1 MLLEVEKIEKL
12 SSKDS
17 VCFLYSKDSDLKWAG
32 LSKEQIKFVEQEK
45 AKENHQ
51 IEINLYGSF
60 IFIIWIDTETNNS
73 YLLES
78 CRIAAAK
85 VTKRINELKI
95 DSVITASP
103 SGNSDELLA
112 LTEGMVLAN
121 YQYLKYFSDAKKKKY
136 SLQKVKIFS
145 KSISQKEIDE
155 LNIVAEATCAARDLV
170 NEPNSYQNAVE
181 LSNSFKALAKESGV
195 NIEVLNKSKIEALKM
210 GGLLAVNKGSID
222 EPTFTIL
229 EYKPKNAKN
238 KKPIVFIGK
247 GVVYDTGGL
256 SLKPTPHSMDS
267 MKCDMAGAAAAAAS
281 IFAIAKAKLPA
292 HIIVLVPSTDNR
304 PGGDAYAPGDVIT
317 MFDGT
322 TVEVMNTDAEGR
334 LILADALAY
343 AKKYKPELV
352 IDLATLTGAAVRAI
366 GNYGSVMMGTADKKT
381 KLALEASGNHTY
393 ERLVEFPL
401 WKEYGEE
408 IKSPIADLKN
418 LGSDLAGATTAG
430 KFLEHFT
437 DYPWIHLDIAGPA
450 FLDAASAYRPKGGT
464 GMGVRLLFDF
474 IKNYK

>member
-1 MLLEVEKIEKL
+1 M
-12 SSKDS
+12 
-17 VCFLYSKDSDLKWAG
+17 
-32 LSKEQIKFVEQEK
+32 
-45 AKENHQ
+45 
-51 IEINLYGSF
+51 
-60 IFIIWIDTETNNS
+60 
-73 YLLES
+73 
-78 CRIAAAK
+78 
-85 VTKRINELKI
+85 
-95 DSVITASP
+95 
-103 SGNSDELLA
+103 LA

-181 LSNSFKALAKESGV
+181 LSNSFKVLAKESGV

-229 EYKPKNAKN
+229 EYKPKNTKN